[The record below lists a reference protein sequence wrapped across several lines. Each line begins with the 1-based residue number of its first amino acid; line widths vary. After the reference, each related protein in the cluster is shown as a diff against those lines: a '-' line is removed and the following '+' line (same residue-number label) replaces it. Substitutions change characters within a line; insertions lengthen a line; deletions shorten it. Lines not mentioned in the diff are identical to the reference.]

1 MSSKPETSNISL
13 SANIAFEV
21 LDSGHCIGLLLGV
34 PWPLGFKIIN
44 LCIERNNSKMEKQRY

>member
-21 LDSGHCIGLLLGV
+21 LDSGQRIGLLLDV
-34 PWPLGFKIIN
+34 PWPLGFKII
-44 LCIERNNSKMEKQRY
+44 